1 MKSRCPHAVS
11 ARGRGGVA
19 ALVVA
24 SLYLALAAASYGFTF
39 TVGELSGSFD
49 STLSVGTL
57 YRLQE
62 PSPDLYGT
70 TNSFNGLPG
79 LANSVNGDDGDL
91 NYPKGIVSVLLKGT
105 HDLELKYQ
113 NWRFFARGYYFYDPK
128 NKDTTFPHRQLSQ
141 FALDRVGSGAVML
154 DHYVTGQFDL
164 QGTPVTIRA
173 GRQVVSWGES
183 TFIPNGINVIN
194 PYDVTRLRT
203 PGSELREA
211 LLPVY
216 SVDMSIAATD
226 KLSIEALWM
235 LEFRRT
241 EIDPAGTYFSTNDF
255 ASRGGNAVFLG
266 FGALS
271 DLQSL
276 GAIPRGPDRTPKG
289 LDQGGLAVHYLAT
302 NLNQTDFGFYYL
314 RYDSRLPVISAI
326 TPTGPISAAFVQTY
340 AGNLAST
347 QLGPAMVAAGYP
359 AAGVPAALQTLL
371 GAAFTNVP
379 TAGLPASLQPFYPS
393 AQAIVAGAKKVG
405 LLTAAATGRYFVEY
419 PEGINLC
426 GVSFN
431 TSLGSTG
438 IALQGEVSYKTGVPL
453 QVDDVE
459 LLFAT
464 LSALDSPGGSVFG
477 ANNQIGNFAGQYS
490 TEVSGYRRLDVWQA
504 QATATKVFGPML
516 GASQFT
522 LVGEIG
528 MTYVPDLPAKRVLR
542 FDGSATYTAG
552 AASEM
557 INTGNGAFPAT
568 PSNYFPDKMSFGYQ
582 IAAKIDYNNVFA
594 GINISPTLAFA
605 HDFGGNTPLP
615 LGNFVRNR
623 KTLTLGAEFSYQNQW
638 ALELRYV
645 NFFGGAAANL
655 LSDRDYVTATV
666 KYSF

>member
-1 MKSRCPHAVS
+1 MKSRYALAVS

-24 SLYLALAAASYGFTF
+24 GLFLSLAAATFGFTF
-39 TVGELSGSFD
+39 TAGELSGSFD
-49 STLSVGTL
+49 STLSIGTL
-57 YRLQE
+57 YRLRS

-70 TNSFNGLPG
+70 TNTYNEVAGH
-79 LANSVNGDDGDL
+79 ANSVNGDDGDL
-91 NYPKGIVSVLLKGT
+91 NFGPGLTSVMLKGT
-105 HDLELKYQ
+105 HDLELKWR

-128 NKDTTFPHRQLSQ
+128 IENMSFPHRQLSQ
-141 FALDRVGSGAVML
+141 IALDRVGAGAVML
-154 DHYVTGQFDL
+154 DHYISGQFDL
-164 QGTPVTIRA
+164 DSKPVTIRA
-173 GRQVVSWGES
+173 GRQVISWGES
-183 TFIPNGINVIN
+183 TFIPNGINVVN

-216 SVDMSIAATD
+216 SIDASIALTD
-226 KLSIEALWM
+226 KLSVEALWM

-255 ASRGGNAVFLG
+255 ASRGGNAVYLG

-276 GAIPRGPDRTPKG
+276 GAIPRAPDRLPKG
-289 LDQGGLAVHYLAT
+289 VNQGGVAVHYLAT
-302 NLNQTDFGFYYL
+302 GLNQTDFGFYYL
-314 RYDSRLPVISAI
+314 RYDSRLPVISAR
-326 TPTGPISAAFVQTY
+326 TPTGPISSAFVLST
-340 AGNLAST
+340 AGNLA
-347 QLGPAMVAAGYP
+347 QPLGTAMAQAGYP

-379 TAGLPASLQPFYPS
+379 IAALPASLQPFYPS
-393 AQAIVAGAKKVG
+393 AQAIAAGAKKIG

-419 PEGINLC
+419 PEGINLF
-426 GVSFN
+426 GASFN
-431 TSLGSTG
+431 TSLSG
-438 IALQGEVSYKTGVPL
+438 IALQGEVSYKTDVPL

-464 LSALDSPGGSVFG
+464 LSALDSPGGSAFG
-477 ANNQIGNFAGQYS
+477 ANNQLGNFRGQYN
-490 TEVSGYRRLDVWQA
+490 TEVTGYKRLDVWQA
-504 QATATKVFGPML
+504 QATATKVFGPMF

-522 LVGEIG
+522 LVGELG
-528 MTYVPDLPAKRVLR
+528 VTVVPDLPAKRELR

-568 PSNYFPDKMSFGYQ
+568 PSNFFPDKISWGYQ
-582 IAAKIDYNNVFA
+582 VAAKLDFNNAFA
-594 GINISPTLAFA
+594 GMNVSPTLGFA

-615 LGNFVRNR
+615 LGNFIRNR

-638 ALELRYV
+638 SLELRYV
-645 NFFGGAAANL
+645 NFFGAGVANL
-655 LSDRDYVTATV
+655 LGDRDYVTATL